1 MTKTARR
8 IGKTSASDISSSPT
22 DEQVGRRF
30 EVSRVVDWFKSKG
43 WSPFPFQR
51 ECWTAYRRGE
61 HTLLHS
67 STGTG
72 KTLAAW
78 FGPVLQYF
86 SESGSKESHLPR
98 ARSLGPPLTVLWIT
112 PLRALSADTEET
124 LRGTIH
130 DLEIPW
136 TLERRTGDSSAR
148 TKAAIRKRLPT
159 ALITTPESLT
169 LLLSY
174 ADLQDQFRSLR
185 CIVVDE
191 WHELLGSKRGTQTE
205 LALGRLS
212 SLAPQASRCALSATI
227 GNLDDALSVLVGCQ
241 STRPSRLIHGKSKK
255 RISIRSILPENI
267 ERFPWAGH
275 LGMSMAPRVVEAIEP
290 AKSTLVFTNTRN
302 QTEQWYQELLR
313 LRPDWAGC
321 LALHHGSLDGSV
333 RKWVEDALREGKLKA
348 VVCTSSLDLGVD
360 FSEVDQVI
368 QIGSPKGAARLLQR
382 AGRSGHQPDA
392 VSNLQFVPTNT
403 FELIELAASKRIA
416 ASVAKG
422 GNGLE
427 HRTCLLSPLDCLV
440 QHLVTRAMAEP
451 FDRETLKRELACV
464 AGYRDLSDDDLDWAC
479 KFVVSGGDSLRA
491 YEEFQRVR
499 ETNGLFSVV
508 DQRVARLH
516 RMAIGT
522 IASEIA
528 MLVQYATGQTLGTV
542 EEGFIAKLKPGDRFQ
557 FAGKT
562 LELIQVREGVAVV
575 KRSKLLPTATPRW
588 GGGRMPLSTQM
599 ASEVRDLLDE
609 AAEGRYADIEMKAIR
624 PVLELQ
630 RRWSVV
636 PQKTELLVES
646 LEWKNSWSLILYPF
660 EGRMVHEG
668 LASLV
673 AYRISRRVEVT
684 LSMTVNDYGLMI
696 QSNQPLGDEPSFW
709 KELLTQKRLE
719 EDLLA
724 SLNATE
730 LCKRQFR
737 EIARIAGLI
746 HPGIP
751 GQIKRGRH
759 LQASSN
765 MFFDAFVHYD
775 PSSRLLQQARDEV
788 MRSQLEIERIRNTLS
803 RLESS
808 DWRWILLQRPTPF
821 SFPLIVEQLRQ
832 RMSSE
837 SLETRVRKLQ
847 QQLEMELA
855 KEERGRNDLGKVR
868 HEK

>member
-1 MTKTARR
+1 MEPAM
-8 IGKTSASDISSSPT
+8 
-22 DEQVGRRF
+22 E
-30 EVSRVVDWFKSKG
+30 WFQSKG
-43 WSPFPFQR
+43 WNPFPFQK
-51 ECWTAYRRGE
+51 ECWESYKRGE

-78 FGPVLQYF
+78 FGPVLQYLAERSNVT
-86 SESGSKESHLPR
+86 SEIKTKKGK
-98 ARSLGPPLTVLWIT
+98 RSNSPPLQVLWIT
-112 PLRALSADTEET
+112 PLRALSADTEDT
-124 LRGTIH
+124 LRGTID
-130 DLEIPW
+130 DLQLDW
-136 TLERRTGDSSAR
+136 TLERRTGDSSAS
-148 TKAAIRKRLPT
+148 TKAAIRKQLPT

-174 ADLQDQFRSLR
+174 ADLQKQFQSLR

-191 WHELLGSKRGTQTE
+191 WHELLGSKRGIQTE

-212 SLAPQASRCALSATI
+212 VLAPEAIRFALSATI
-227 GNLDDALSVLVGCQ
+227 GNLEEGLKVLVGNQ
-241 STRPSRLIHGKSKK
+241 ANRPTRLIHGKSKK
-255 RISIRSILPENI
+255 KISISSVLPENV

-275 LGMSMAPRVVEAIEP
+275 LGMTMAPRVVEAIDP
-290 AKSTLVFTNTRN
+290 ANTTLVFTNTRN

-333 RKWVEDALREGKLKA
+333 RKWVEGALRDAKLKA

-360 FSEVDQVI
+360 FSAVDQVI

-392 VSNLQFVPTNT
+392 VSILKFVPTNT
-403 FELIELAASKRIA
+403 FELIELAAAKRIA
-416 ASVAKG
+416 TSVAKG
-422 GNGLE
+422 GEGLE
-427 HRTCLLSPLDCLV
+427 HRKSLRSPLDCLV
-440 QHLVTRAMAEP
+440 QHLVTRAIAEP
-451 FDRETLKRELACV
+451 FDIKAITNELNSVASYSDLQTEELA
-464 AGYRDLSDDDLDWAC
+464 WALR
-479 KFVVSGGDSLRA
+479 FVVSGGESLQA
-491 YEEFQRVR
+491 YEEFRRV
-499 ETNGLFSVV
+499 EQTDGLYQVT
-508 DQRVARLH
+508 DPRVARLH

-542 EEGFIAKLKPGDRFQ
+542 EEGFIAKLKAGDRFQ

-562 LELIQVREGVAVV
+562 LELIQVREGAAIV

-599 ASEVRDLLDE
+599 ASQVRQLLDE
-609 AAEGRYADIEMKAIR
+609 AEAGRYEEAEMKALK

-630 RRWSVV
+630 RRWSAL
-636 PQKTELLVES
+636 PRHGELLVES
-646 LEWKNSWSLILYPF
+646 LEWKNHWSLVLYPF

-668 LASLV
+668 LASLI
-673 AYRISRRVEVT
+673 AYRISKKAEVT
-684 LSMTVNDYGLMI
+684 LSMTVNDYGLMV
-696 QSNQPLGDEPSFW
+696 QSNQPLGEDPDFW
-709 KELLTQKRLE
+709 RGLLTPDNLE
-719 EDLLA
+719 QDLLG

-746 HPGIP
+746 HPGYP
-751 GQIKRGRH
+751 GQVKRGKH

-765 MFFDAFVHYD
+765 MFFDAFTEYD
-775 PSSRLLQQARDEV
+775 PSNRLLAQSRQEV
-788 MRSQLEIERIRNTLS
+788 LQSQLEIERIRQTLG
-803 RLESS
+803 RIERAEWKWVVL
-808 DWRWILLQRPTPF
+808 RRPTPLA
-821 SFPLIVEQLRQ
+821 FPLIVEQLRQ

-837 SLETRVRKLQ
+837 SLESRVLKLQ
-847 QQLEMELA
+847 QQLEKELA
-855 KEERGRNDLGKVR
+855 SEESVSTRARSSRGKV
-868 HEK
+868 

>member
-1 MTKTARR
+1 MLKAIR
-8 IGKTSASDISSSPT
+8 PT
-22 DEQVGRRF
+22 RAVE
-30 EVSRVVDWFKSKG
+30 WFASKG

-51 ECWTAYRRGE
+51 ECWAAYMRGE

-78 FGPVLQYF
+78 FGPVLQYL
-86 SESGSKESHLPR
+86 SESGSKEASAPR
-98 ARSLGPPLTVLWIT
+98 TRPSSPPLTVLWIT

-124 LRGTIH
+124 LRGTID
-130 DLEIPW
+130 DLGIPW

-159 ALITTPESLT
+159 ALITTSESLT

-174 ADLQDQFRSLR
+174 ADLQEQFQSLR

-212 SLAPQASRCALSATI
+212 SLAPQAVRCALSATI

-241 STRPSRLIHGKSKK
+241 SNRPSRLVHGKSKK
-255 RISIRSILPENI
+255 KISIRSILPQSV

-275 LGMSMAPRVVEAIEP
+275 LGMTMAPRVVAAIEP

-333 RKWVEDALREGKLKA
+333 RKWVEEALREGKLKA

-392 VSNLQFVPTNT
+392 VSNLRFVPTNT
-403 FELIELAASKRIA
+403 FELIELAAAKRIA

-427 HRTCLLSPLDCLV
+427 HRTALSAPLDCLV
-440 QHLVTRAMAEP
+440 QHLVTRAMGEP
-451 FDRETLKRELACV
+451 FDRETVKRELACV
-464 AGYRDLSDDDLDWAC
+464 TGYQSLSDEDLEWAC
-479 KFVVSGGDSLRA
+479 KFVVSGGDSLQA
-491 YEEFQRVR
+491 YEEFRRVQ
-499 ETNGLFSVV
+499 ETNGMFSVV
-508 DQRVARLH
+508 DPRVARLH

-562 LELIQVREGVAVV
+562 LELIQVREGTAVV
-575 KRSKLLPTATPRW
+575 KRSKLLPTTTPRW

-609 AAEGRYADIEMKAIR
+609 AASGRYAEEEMKAIR

-630 RRWSVV
+630 ERWSVV
-636 PQKTELLVES
+636 PKKTELLVES
-646 LEWKNSWSLILYPF
+646 LEWKNSWSLTLYPF

-684 LSMTVNDYGLMI
+684 MSMTVNDYGLMI
-696 QSNQPLGDEPSFW
+696 QSNQPLGEDAAFW
-709 KELLTQKRLE
+709 KELLTQQQLE

-746 HPGIP
+746 HPGYP
-751 GQIKRGRH
+751 GQVKRGKH

-765 MFFDAFVHYD
+765 MFFDAFVQYD

-788 MRSQLEIERIRNTLS
+788 MRSQLEIERIRKTLS
-803 RLESS
+803 RLELA
-808 DWRWILLQRPTPF
+808 DWRWQLLQRPTPL

-837 SLETRVRKLQ
+837 SLESRVRKLQ
-847 QQLEMELA
+847 QQLETELT
-855 KEERGRNDLGKVR
+855 KEECGRNESGRSGQK
-868 HEK
+868 K

>member
-1 MTKTARR
+1 MSKPLN
-8 IGKTSASDISSSPT
+8 SQT
-22 DEQVGRRF
+22 DDGSTNALAPKRQNSWVQPAI
-30 EVSRVVDWFKSKG
+30 DWFQTKG
-43 WSPFPFQR
+43 WDPFPFQK
-51 ECWTAYRRGE
+51 ECWESYRRGQ

-78 FGPVLQYF
+78 FGPVLQYL
-86 SESGSKESHLPR
+86 SESREVTANNVIKKGK
-98 ARSLGPPLTVLWIT
+98 RSSGPPLRVLWIT
-112 PLRALSADTEET
+112 PLRALSADTEDT
-124 LRGTIH
+124 LRGTID
-130 DLEIPW
+130 DLKLGW
-136 TLERRTGDSSAR
+136 SLERRTGDSSAS
-148 TKAAIRKRLPT
+148 TKAAIRKQLPT

-174 ADLQDQFRSLR
+174 ADLQKQFQSLR

-191 WHELLGSKRGTQTE
+191 WHELLGSKRGIQAE

-212 SLAPQASRCALSATI
+212 VLAPDAVRCALSATI
-227 GNLDDALSVLVGCQ
+227 GNLEEGLKVLVGNQ
-241 STRPSRLIHGKSKK
+241 ASRPTRLIHGKSKK
-255 RISIRSILPENI
+255 KISISSVLPENV

-275 LGMSMAPRVVEAIEP
+275 LGMTMAPRVVEAIEP
-290 AKSTLVFTNTRN
+290 ANTTLVFTNTRN

-333 RKWVEDALREGKLKA
+333 RKWVEGALREGKLKA

-360 FSEVDQVI
+360 FSAVDQVI

-392 VSNLQFVPTNT
+392 VSILKFVPTNT
-403 FELIELAASKRIA
+403 FELIELAAAKRIA
-416 ASVAKG
+416 LSVAKG
-422 GNGLE
+422 GEGLE
-427 HRTCLLSPLDCLV
+427 HRNSLRSPLDCLV
-440 QHLVTRAMAEP
+440 QHLVTRATAEP
-451 FDRETLKRELACV
+451 FDLESISSELHHV
-464 AGYRDLSDDDLDWAC
+464 TSYAGLQMDELEWALR
-479 KFVVSGGDSLRA
+479 FVVSGGESLQA
-491 YEEFQRVR
+491 YEEFRRVQYSD
-499 ETNGLFSVV
+499 GLYQVS
-508 DQRVARLH
+508 DPKIARLH

-528 MLVQYATGQTLGTV
+528 MLVQYTTGQTLGTV

-562 LELIQVREGVAVV
+562 LELIQVREGAAIV

-599 ASEVRDLLDE
+599 ASQVRQLLDE
-609 AAEGRYADIEMKAIR
+609 AASGSYEDTEMKAMR
-624 PVLELQ
+624 PILELQ
-630 RRWSVV
+630 RRWSAV
-636 PQKTELLVES
+636 PRLGELLAES
-646 LEWKNSWSLILYPF
+646 LEWKNHWSLVLYPF

-673 AYRISRRVEVT
+673 AYRISKQSQVT

-696 QSNQPLGDEPSFW
+696 QCNQPLGEDPSFW
-709 KELLTQKRLE
+709 KELLTAENLE
-719 EDLLA
+719 QDLLG

-746 HPGIP
+746 HPGYP
-751 GQIKRGRH
+751 GQVKRGKH

-765 MFFDAFVHYD
+765 MFFDAFSEYD
-775 PSSRLLQQARDEV
+775 PTNRLLAQSRQEV
-788 MRSQLEIERIRNTLS
+788 LQSQLEIDRIRETLD
-803 RLESS
+803 RLNRA
-808 DWRWILLQRPTPF
+808 DWKWVLLRRPTPLA
-821 SFPLIVEQLRQ
+821 FPLIVEQLRQ
-832 RMSSE
+832 RLSSE
-837 SLETRVRKLQ
+837 SLESRVRKLQ
-847 QQLEMELA
+847 QQLEKELDMEESFPA
-855 KEERGRNDLGKVR
+855 QARSQGGKI
-868 HEK
+868 